1 MPTPGSSPNGWSNRL
16 WLEDALDQFATSTM
30 AVDIGLTSGA
40 GAPAGLGG
48 APRSG

>member
-16 WLEDALDQFATSTM
+16 WPEDALDQFPTSTL
-30 AVDIGLTSGA
+30 AVDTGFTSGA

-48 APRSG
+48 APKSG